1 MPEWTAGGQFNHHL
15 NATLP
20 HHNRESKRR
29 NDKQRGIGSRREEEA
44 KCHHLTKITIIQA
57 PFIHFVTHHHMRTSP
72 LPNSNTSLYSDTHT
86 KYHHKKNEQ
95 SHEFVYHYHHH
106 RCLHLWNI
114 IVNILCI
121 IICGELDILI
131 LYPLSPLH
139 SIILSFLLFFT
150 AKHLAWA

>member
-1 MPEWTAGGQFNHHL
+1 MNSGRPVQSPPQRNAPPPQQGVQKKKWWT
-15 NATLP
+15 
-20 HHNRESKRR
+20 KR
-29 NDKQRGIGSRREEEA
+29 NGSRREEEA

-106 RCLHLWNI
+106 RCLHPWNI